1 MCTVDEASRLCML
14 LEMELINK
22 RCDPS
27 NKTETCKPNVD
38 RRMYQY
44 INDVLGVP
52 LQQAGSEDEQLQAL
66 ILAAVPIRD
75 ALIALVRACG
85 LA

>member
-1 MCTVDEASRLCML
+1 
-14 LEMELINK
+14 
-22 RCDPS
+22 
-27 NKTETCKPNVD
+27 
-38 RRMYQY
+38 MYQY